1 MGDDLANTLASLKSA
16 GSDPDSNS
24 SRSSSAPDR
33 IHASSSRSQSH
44 VDPATVTTLEDAI
57 DYINTVV
64 AGDVN
69 AVYRLR
75 RMRKHQEDHEFQW
88 YAGRVAI
95 VEKHKKRREGRL
107 KLQSMLSLVGGDTS
121 ETPSEQQA
129 MEDESRELKEY
140 DKKVHDACVTLVK
153 SMSLELEDLHI
164 PLFCNGIP
172 CETAETDLKLSGYRR
187 QVIERLEEI
196 TSEAP

>member
-1 MGDDLANTLASLKSA
+1 MGDDLANTLTTLKPA
-16 GSDPDSNS
+16 GSDPVSNS

-33 IHASSSRSQSH
+33 IHASSSQSQSH
-44 VDPATVTTLEDAI
+44 VDPSTITTLEDAI
-57 DYINTVV
+57 EYIDTVV

-75 RMRKHQEDHEFQW
+75 RMRKHQEDHECQW

-95 VEKHKKRREGRL
+95 IEKHKKRREGRL

-129 MEDESRELKEY
+129 IEDECRELKEY
-140 DKKVHDACVTLVK
+140 DRKVHDACTSLVK
-153 SMSLELEDLHI
+153 SMSLELADLHI

-172 CETAETDLKLSGYRR
+172 RETAEADLKLSGYRR

-196 TSEAP
+196 ASI